1 MPQHPS
7 APEDLRGLVEAF
19 GHSAQAVVD
28 LTFTLNER
36 DFEKP
41 TQCPGWTVKDQ
52 VSHITSA
59 ELAMLGRPDRQV
71 EVPDYDHLKT
81 DVGRAMENGVEL
93 RRRRSGQEV
102 VEELQRV
109 LAERMGRLNDPD
121 LSEDTV
127 VETPLGDQRPLP
139 AALRL
144 RIFDVWCHEQDIRTA
159 LDRIGNLDS
168 PAAAVSVD
176 WVLKALPWVVV
187 KRARIEPGKV
197 VMIELTGPVQAR
209 AGIRVELDEDGK
221 PVGREMFSRGTD
233 ETGPIPAIGKTTNI
247 QMATEPFMRRAAG
260 RQRVDEL
267 HYTVFGDEEVARRVL
282 QALAITP

>member
-7 APEDLRGLVEAF
+7 APEDLHGLVEAF
-19 GHSAQAVVD
+19 GHTAQAVVD
-28 LTFTLNER
+28 LTFALNER
-36 DFEKP
+36 DFDKP

-52 VSHITSA
+52 VSHITSL
-59 ELAMLGRPDRQV
+59 ELAMLGRPDKLV
-71 EVPDYDHLKT
+71 EVPDYDYLKT
-81 DVGRAMENGVEL
+81 DVGRAVENGVEL
-93 RRRRSGQEV
+93 RRRRNGHEV

-109 LAERMGRLNDPD
+109 LAERMGRLHDPE
-121 LSEDTV
+121 LSEEDV
-127 VETPLGDQRPLP
+127 VDTPLGPMDLLR
-139 AALRL
+139 ALRL

-159 LDRIGNLDS
+159 LGRIGNLDS

-176 WVLKALPWVVV
+176 WVLKALPLVVV
-187 KRARIEPGKV
+187 RRAGIEQGKV

-209 AGIRVELDEDGK
+209 AGIRVEVDEDGR

-260 RQRVDEL
+260 RQPVDEL

-282 QALAITP
+282 EALAITP